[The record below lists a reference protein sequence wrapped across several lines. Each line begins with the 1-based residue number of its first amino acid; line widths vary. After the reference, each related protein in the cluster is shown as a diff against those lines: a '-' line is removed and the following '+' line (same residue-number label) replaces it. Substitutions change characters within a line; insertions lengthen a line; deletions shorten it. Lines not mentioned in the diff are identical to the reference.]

1 MRILISAC
9 LLGARCRYDGVS
21 KLQPWISDLAERHI
35 LVPVCPEQLGGL
47 PTPRP
52 PAERRGDRVMTRDG
66 GDVTAQYRRGA
77 EEALRLCRLLGCEAA
92 LLKERSPSCG
102 SGMVYD
108 GTFTG
113 VLTAGEGVT
122 AELLRAQGIPVYGES
137 RVAELADR
145 RGVSMTEISLAWLLT
160 RVTAPV
166 VGATKLHHIEGA
178 AKAVDLT
185 LTAEECTYL
194 EELYTPPSAGGRHGP
209 EHDCCS
215 EKGPCLVYRQSDYL
229 NNQRD
234 YKKPQKGHSL
244 QKGCPFCSCI

>member
-35 LVPVCPEQLGGL
+35 LVPVC
-47 PTPRP
+47 P

-108 GTFTG
+108 GTYTG

-137 RVAELADR
+137 RVAELADP
-145 RGVSMTEISLAWLLT
+145 I
-160 RVTAPV
+160 
-166 VGATKLHHIEGA
+166 
-178 AKAVDLT
+178 
-185 LTAEECTYL
+185 
-194 EELYTPPSAGGRHGP
+194 
-209 EHDCCS
+209 
-215 EKGPCLVYRQSDYL
+215 
-229 NNQRD
+229 
-234 YKKPQKGHSL
+234 
-244 QKGCPFCSCI
+244 

>member
-122 AELLRAQGIPVYGES
+122 AELLRAQGIPVYGVGGPHLNRPDS
-137 RVAELADR
+137 HGR
-145 RGVSMTEISLAWLLT
+145 RSARRTGRRRSF
-160 RVTAPV
+160 
-166 VGATKLHHIEGA
+166 
-178 AKAVDLT
+178 
-185 LTAEECTYL
+185 
-194 EELYTPPSAGGRHGP
+194 PPRHGLQP
-209 EHDCCS
+209 GENVVDS
-215 EKGPCLVYRQSDYL
+215 
-229 NNQRD
+229 
-234 YKKPQKGHSL
+234 KP
-244 QKGCPFCSCI
+244 